1 MARTNADHSRLVES
15 SQKTLDAKNTI
26 TQIKT
31 QLDGHRGELRSGWDG
46 QSAVSFDSVFNA
58 WNTEMTV
65 ILRELEGLSE
75 KLKLTQK
82 NYQSTEENQAGT
94 IGKLSADINS

>member
-1 MARTNADHSRLVES
+1 MVRTNADHARLVES
-15 SQKTLDAKNTI
+15 SQKTQDAKNTI

-31 QLDGHRGELRSGWDG
+31 QLEGHRGELRSGWDG

-58 WNTEMTV
+58 WNTEMAI

-82 NYQSTEENQAGT
+82 NYQSTEENQAAFASR
-94 IGKLSADINS
+94 LSADINS